1 MASQTFKP
9 ASFRL
14 KNPNRLLPPRPCPPR
29 KTPVASPST
38 EDASVFTFTPNTTL
52 PPPPPPPPPQS
63 DHVPTGIR
71 IAGIDN
77 PYGIGSQV
85 ANHPTGSSEKVGIA
99 KAVIG
104 NVPSV
109 APHLNVQRVAPSP
122 PTTTESFGGFNNPMM
137 KQKDPTPIL
146 GLRDDSFKALI
157 KSLLAKSGLKQLFI
171 SLLTDDEGMKT
182 YEQVFTHKSIDAEA
196 NYEYFEILGDLT
208 INKFLVSYFSERF
221 PKLKSCRGVKVLAQL
236 RIKYGSKILLAP
248 VAEKYQFTRFIS
260 ATKGEF
266 EVSKTSLLEDVFEA
280 FFGATENMIDTRI
293 KQFTGY
299 AACYSIL
306 KQFYDEMPIDASYE
320 ALHPPISRL
329 KELFDKMEVVAKLG
343 CVSDKQ
349 KVKYNTVVDE
359 ASAGV
364 YVTEVSYCSNHS
376 GKVILAVGK
385 GPSKVASE
393 NKTAALALVHLRAQG
408 INDDDKAKLY
418 VFE

>member
-14 KNPNRLLPPRPCPPR
+14 KNPNR
-29 KTPVASPST
+29 PVAPPST
-38 EDASVFTFTPNTTL
+38 ADASVFTFTPNTTL
-52 PPPPPPPPPQS
+52 PPPPPPPPQS
-63 DHVPTGIR
+63 DPFGFFGSVPAGIR
-71 IAGIDN
+71 IAGICN

-109 APHLNVQRVAPSP
+109 APHLNVPRVAPVAQVAPSP

-306 KQFYDEMPIDASYE
+306 KQFYDGMPIDASYE

-343 CVSDKQ
+343 CVTDKQ

-364 YVTEVSYCSNHS
+364 YVTEVSYCSNHA

>member
-1 MASQTFKP
+1 M
-9 ASFRL
+9 
-14 KNPNRLLPPRPCPPR
+14 
-29 KTPVASPST
+29 
-38 EDASVFTFTPNTTL
+38 
-52 PPPPPPPPPQS
+52 
-63 DHVPTGIR
+63 
-71 IAGIDN
+71 
-77 PYGIGSQV
+77 
-85 ANHPTGSSEKVGIA
+85 
-99 KAVIG
+99 
-104 NVPSV
+104 
-109 APHLNVQRVAPSP
+109 QRVAPSP